1 MKKIGI
7 AGVGGIGSNIAMLL
21 TRAGVDNFKIVD
33 FDKID
38 RSNLNRQF
46 YFRDQIGKTKTKALE
61 KNLKRINKDISIERS
76 NILLNES
83 NIDSIFA
90 DCDII
95 VEGFDK
101 AHDKSMIIDAYSKTG
116 KLIVS
121 ACGVAG
127 LDTSNISTKRLQ
139 DNVFIVGDFSNDITD
154 KKLFSTKVMII
165 ASKMAEIIL
174 KHLNYTDAISLQG
187 D

>member
-7 AGVGGIGSNIAMLL
+7 SGVGGIGSNVAMLL
-21 TRAGVDNFKIVD
+21 ARAGINNFKIVD

-38 RSNLNRQF
+38 ESNLNRQF
-46 YFRDQIGKTKTKALE
+46 YFCNQTGKRKTVMLE
-61 KNLKRINKDISIERS
+61 KNLKKINKNLIIQKE
-76 NILLNES
+76 NLLLNDK
-83 NIDSIFA
+83 NIYNVFS

-101 AHDKSMIIDAYSKTG
+101 APDKSMIIDTYAGTG

-127 LDTSNISTKRLQ
+127 INIDNIITKRIQ
-139 DNVFIVGDFSNDITD
+139 ENIFIVGDFESDIKD
-154 KKLFSTKVMII
+154 NKLYSTKVMIV
-165 ASKMAEIIL
+165 ASMMANIIL
-174 KHLNYTDAISLQG
+174 KNILNN
-187 D
+187 